1 MDAAARRAFLSLTI
15 NQATTLVEKMASNQG
30 WNEERT
36 QTRKRGGGMKEVDML
51 SAKMDL
57 LMKRLDERAG
67 EKKEV
72 MHIHDS
78 CMTCEECGDTGH
90 SGSNCPELQEDVNY
104 LNNYYYYRP
113 QQNQG
118 WNQQQRP
125 NYSGNYQG
133 NNSFNQPPLR
143 ELVLNQGKLMDS
155 LSKKLAS
162 NDKTLEI
169 INNIMD
175 SFSTAIKNQLSFNMM
190 LESQL

>member
-1 MDAAARRAFLSLTI
+1 
-15 NQATTLVEKMASNQG
+15 
-30 WNEERT
+30 
-36 QTRKRGGGMKEVDML
+36 
-51 SAKMDL
+51 
-57 LMKRLDERAG
+57 
-67 EKKEV
+67 

-78 CMTCEECGDTGH
+78 RMTCEECGDTRH

-104 LNNYYYYRP
+104 LNNNNNNYYRP

-125 NYSGNYQG
+125 NYSSNYTGNYQG

-162 NDKTLEI
+162 NDKTLET
-169 INNIMD
+169 INNRMD
-175 SFSTAIKNQLSFNMM
+175 SFSAAIKNQLSFNKM
-190 LESQL
+190 LESQLQ